1 MEPPQ
6 QPQQP
11 LEVLGRL
18 FEQEGHAMDISWP
31 LQEGVTAWKDSQ
43 ERKLQ
48 VHSFRSWEEH
58 HARES
63 SLSMGLH
70 CGSVPLSLSLSLSLC
85 LVLVSSS
92 CSSCSCSCSCSS
104 SFCCSSSCS
113 SPIALFLCSR
123 RLITAQI
130 GTHIDAPSH
139 FLKDGATIEGY
150 NLSQLCGR
158 CRVIDLSTN
167 EQVREAGGA
176 ITAAVLREHDE
187 VITAGSIVL
196 LKTSNSHISPFAPF
210 TPDFVYLEK
219 SGAEY
224 LSSKGVKAVGIDYLG
239 IERSQEDHATHR
251 ILLGGRHSSEEE
263 AAEEE
268 TTNTAIPIPIIEGLR
283 LAHVEDCGRDYYLVC
298 MPLALKGCEG
308 APARALL
315 LRL

>member
-139 FLKDGATIEGY
+139 FLKGTFLCLYLQTTIEGVFSFLNIRITQKDGATIEGY

-219 SGAEY
+219 SGNSRCSCDCLLFLCF
-224 LSSKGVKAVGIDYLG
+224 LSV
-239 IERSQEDHATHR
+239 
-251 ILLGGRHSSEEE
+251 LLF
-263 AAEEE
+263 
-268 TTNTAIPIPIIEGLR
+268 
-283 LAHVEDCGRDYYLVC
+283 LVVA
-298 MPLALKGCEG
+298 LALFLKTYSKY
-308 APARALL
+308 L
-315 LRL
+315 

>member
-1 MEPPQ
+1 ME
-6 QPQQP
+6 PQQP
-11 LEVLGRL
+11 LEVLLGRL
-18 FEQEGHAMDISWP
+18 FEQEGNAMDISWP

-43 ERKLQ
+43 ERKLR

-70 CGSVPLSLSLSLSLC
+70 CG
-85 LVLVSSS
+85 
-92 CSSCSCSCSCSS
+92 
-104 SFCCSSSCS
+104 
-113 SPIALFLCSR
+113 
-123 RLITAQI
+123 
-130 GTHIDAPSH
+130 THIDAPSH
-139 FLKDGATIEGY
+139 FLKDGATIESY

-176 ITAAVLREHDE
+176 ITAAVLREQDE
-187 VITAGSIVL
+187 VIAAGSIVL

-210 TPDFVYLEK
+210 TPDFVYLER

-251 ILLGGRHSSEEE
+251 ILLGGRHSSGEEE
-263 AAEEE
+263 AAKEE
-268 TTNTAIPIPIIEGLR
+268 TTSTAIPIIEGLR

-308 APARALL
+308 APARAFL